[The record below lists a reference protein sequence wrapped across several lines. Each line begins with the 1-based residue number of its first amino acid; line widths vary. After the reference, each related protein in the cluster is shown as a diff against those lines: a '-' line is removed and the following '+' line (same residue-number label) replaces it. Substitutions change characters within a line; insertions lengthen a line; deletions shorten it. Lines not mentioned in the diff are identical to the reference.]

1 VWAVTLAFFGLISG
15 AILELFQDTLT
26 SVFVLAFY
34 LPMLIGTG
42 GNTGSQAA
50 TVVVRALAL
59 RQIRAGDIARVLWK
73 ELRVS
78 LMLSVSLILVALLR
92 VFLFSPIPGPTTGGF
107 SLIQIG
113 AVVSLAL
120 GLQVISATLIG
131 ALLPIIAA
139 KLKIDPAVV
148 ASPALATAVD
158 ITGMLIYFGLA
169 KLMLG
174 I

>member
-1 VWAVTLAFFGLISG
+1 
-15 AILELFQDTLT
+15 
-26 SVFVLAFY
+26 
-34 LPMLIGTG
+34 
-42 GNTGSQAA
+42 
-50 TVVVRALAL
+50 
-59 RQIRAGDIARVLWK
+59 
-73 ELRVS
+73 
-78 LMLSVSLILVALLR
+78 
-92 VFLFSPIPGPTTGGF
+92 
-107 SLIQIG
+107 
-113 AVVSLAL
+113 
-120 GLQVISATLIG
+120 VISATLIG